1 MPCARSTGPR
11 EGLYPVVCGK
21 FRACHARK
29 KSAKPLLAISLLEKG
44 GVLGGL
50 GICRGLPFCDSGS
63 AGKTEIWRPDPGFTL
78 QRPAVLFAKIGLWS
92 GAAYFSPHFRNMG
105 ILAAIQVPYNAMQ
118 QGATLKIYFARSR
131 FSLSSSRST
140 RELDALSSGMA
151 NVLGTIPTSDT
162 VKSSFLT
169 ILLTIMVSKMVR
181 IWVE

>member
-1 MPCARSTGPR
+1 
-11 EGLYPVVCGK
+11 
-21 FRACHARK
+21 
-29 KSAKPLLAISLLEKG
+29 
-44 GVLGGL
+44 
-50 GICRGLPFCDSGS
+50 
-63 AGKTEIWRPDPGFTL
+63 
-78 QRPAVLFAKIGLWS
+78 
-92 GAAYFSPHFRNMG
+92 MG

-131 FSLSSSRST
+131 FTLSSSRST

>member
-21 FRACHARK
+21 IRACHARE

-63 AGKTEIWRPDPGFTL
+63 AGKNRDLATRPWFYASATCSFVRKNRVVVGGCL
-78 QRPAVLFAKIGLWS
+78 
-92 GAAYFSPHFRNMG
+92 FSPHFRNMG
-105 ILAAIQVPYNAMQ
+105 ILAAIQVPYNATQ

-151 NVLGTIPTSDT
+151 NVLGTTPTSDT

>member
-1 MPCARSTGPR
+1 MPRTSVLRFRKCGENRDLATRPWFYASATCSFVR
-11 EGLYPVVCGK
+11 KNRVVVWGC
-21 FRACHARK
+21 
-29 KSAKPLLAISLLEKG
+29 
-44 GVLGGL
+44 
-50 GICRGLPFCDSGS
+50 
-63 AGKTEIWRPDPGFTL
+63 
-78 QRPAVLFAKIGLWS
+78 LF
-92 GAAYFSPHFRNMG
+92 FPHFRNMG

-131 FSLSSSRST
+131 FSLSLSRST